1 MIQRRIFLSA
11 TSAAALGLWAGP
23 FTQIQA
29 QAPTNDATAFA
40 RLVAQGGCA
49 VLIRHAQTESGIGDP
64 PGYRLDNCS
73 SQRQLSA
80 AGRAQSERMG
90 QWFAARQLKPSA
102 VLSSQWCRC
111 KDTASL
117 AFGLVTEWRALNS
130 TFDQSAKQPAQ
141 TSQLRER
148 LRQIKPGQFEVW
160 LTHQVNMTDLC
171 REYPAMGEAFVVDG
185 AARLQGRMA
194 FG

>member
-1 MIQRRIFLSA
+1 MIQRRIFLNA
-11 TSAAALGLWAGP
+11 TGTAALGLWAGP
-23 FTQIQA
+23 LTQIHAQA
-29 QAPTNDATAFA
+29 QASEETAFA

-80 AGRAQSERMG
+80 AGRAQSERLG
-90 QWFAARQLKPSA
+90 QWFTARQLKPSA

-117 AFGLVTEWRALNS
+117 AFGRVTEWTALNS
-130 TFDQSAKQPAQ
+130 TLDQGAKQPAQ
-141 TSQLRER
+141 TSPLRER
-148 LRQIKPGQFEVW
+148 LRQIQHGQFEVW
-160 LTHQVNMTDLC
+160 LTDQVNMTDLC

-185 AARLQGRMA
+185 AARLASRMA

>member
-1 MIQRRIFLSA
+1 MSRCSQAAPSLSLTRA
-11 TSAAALGLWAGP
+11 SGSRHGVVR
-23 FTQIQA
+23 
-29 QAPTNDATAFA
+29 APEA
-40 RLVAQGGCA
+40 GGC
-49 VLIRHAQTESGIGDP
+49 R
-64 PGYRLDNCS
+64 GYRLDNCS

-80 AGRAQSERMG
+80 AGRAQSERLG
-90 QWFAARQLKPSA
+90 QWFAARQLRPSA

-117 AFGLVTEWRALNS
+117 AFGRVTEWTALNS

-148 LRQIKPGQFEVW
+148 LRQIQPGQFEVW

-185 AARLQGRMA
+185 AARLASRMA

>member
-29 QAPTNDATAFA
+29 QTPTSDATAFA

-117 AFGLVTEWRALNS
+117 AFGRVTEWTALNS

-160 LTHQVNMTDLC
+160 LTHQVNMTDLS

-185 AARLQGRMA
+185 AARLASRMA

>member
-29 QAPTNDATAFA
+29 QTPTSDATAFA

-80 AGRAQSERMG
+80 AGQAQSERMG

-117 AFGLVTEWRALNS
+117 AFGMVTEWTALNS

-160 LTHQVNMTDLC
+160 LTHQVNMTALT

-185 AARLQGRMA
+185 AARLASRMA

>member
-29 QAPTNDATAFA
+29 QAPTSDATAFA

-117 AFGLVTEWRALNS
+117 AFGLVTEWTALNS

-160 LTHQVNMTDLC
+160 LTHQVNMTDLT

-185 AARLQGRMA
+185 AARLAGRMA

>member
-1 MIQRRIFLSA
+1 MIQRRIFLNA
-11 TSAAALGLWAGP
+11 TGTAALGLWAGP
-23 FTQIQA
+23 LTQIHAQA
-29 QAPTNDATAFA
+29 QASEETAFA

-80 AGRAQSERMG
+80 AGRAQSERLG

-111 KDTASL
+111 KDTATL
-117 AFGLVTEWRALNS
+117 AFGRVTKWTALNS

-148 LRQIKPGQFEVW
+148 LREIKPGQFEVW
-160 LTHQVNMTDLC
+160 LTHQVNMTDLS

-185 AARLQGRMA
+185 AARLASRMA